1 LFVTHGLLEA
11 IYLAD
16 TVLVM
21 GTDPG
26 RIIARI
32 DVPLPRP
39 RTYEMV
45 GSAEAGRLRNQ
56 IWELVASGQ

>member
-1 LFVTHGLLEA
+1 
-11 IYLAD
+11 
-16 TVLVM
+16 
-21 GTDPG
+21 
-26 RIIARI
+26 
-32 DVPLPRP
+32 VPLPRP